1 MDITTVEAR
10 RLAVLEQMRS
20 IRSLRTGSVSEQYVP
35 RKKKGCKQHDKLGPY
50 YVWCRYTGEQY
61 ISQRLRSPDEVAQA
75 YQDVANHKR
84 FLALCKEFE
93 ELTEQ
98 LGILERQQAASDE
111 AEKKG
116 LKSRPDSRRK

>member
-1 MDITTVEAR
+1 MDSAAIEAKR
-10 RLAVLEQMRS
+10 QGILVHMAQ
-20 IRSLRTGSVSEQYVP
+20 IRSMRPGSVSEQFVS
-35 RKKKGCKQHDKLGPY
+35 KKSQGQKEATRLGPY
-50 YVWCRYTGEQY
+50 YVWCRYTGERY
-61 ISQRLRSPDEVAQA
+61 VSQRLRSPEAVAQA

-98 LGILERQQAASDE
+98 LGELERRQAASEE

-116 LKSRPDSRRK
+116 RKSRRRSRPK